1 MTQRGGTYCLLRR
14 LQNLPRPPQQAG
26 DQPQTRWRPDLC
38 ARRLFSDHSIN
49 RLSGHALR
57 RGRAGGMV
65 LILVLIWL
73 GLMAALATQ
82 LYGMTWQLRQRARR
96 QMARARLQA
105 ALLDEAF
112 RRLQEVAA
120 DPQPTFD
127 HGETFWMGTQEWE
140 RPDGLVVVSHV
151 SDLNRY
157 LDLNNLYVAPPFAGP
172 NETERILLDV
182 MRQAGDAAPGD
193 RVAALMA
200 WIQPPDARVPGV
212 AFQVEGHPPYRAPG
226 TALLSWGE
234 LQWIR
239 GFTPDYLQQASL
251 RATTTRTRETTLLDW
266 VTLVPGPRSRPV
278 PINLNT
284 APLPLLEALL
294 GPGQEALARYIA
306 LMRTERPLRSTAV
319 LAAALSPVLLQ
330 RLQPFMDVR
339 ATHIRLEA
347 EAAAENDQVRLYV
360 VAERDTDGSV
370 RILHWSW

>member
-1 MTQRGGTYCLLRR
+1 MILFRC
-14 LQNLPRPPQQAG
+14 LQNALSG
-26 DQPQTRWRPDLC
+26 DG
-38 ARRLFSDHSIN
+38 AVSSISSGHGVI
-49 RLSGHALR
+49 RLSVDALR
-57 RGRAGGMV
+57 RRCAGGMV

-73 GLMAALATQ
+73 GLMAALATH
-82 LYGMTWQLRQRARR
+82 LYGMTWQLRQRARH
-96 QMARARLQA
+96 QMVRAHLQA

-112 RRLQEVAA
+112 RRLQAVAA
-120 DPQPTFD
+120 DPQTTFD

-140 RPDGLVVVSHV
+140 RPDGLVTVSQV

-172 NETERILLDV
+172 NETERILLDI
-182 MRQAGDAAPGD
+182 MRQAGDAAPED

-200 WIQPPDARVPGV
+200 WIQPPDTRAPDV
-212 AFQVEGHPPYRAPG
+212 AFQMEGHPPYPAPG

-239 GFTPDYLQQASL
+239 GFTPGYLHQTSL
-251 RATTTRTRETTLLDW
+251 RASTTRPLATPLLDW
-266 VTLVPGPRSRPV
+266 VTLVPGPRSQPV

-306 LMRTERPLRSTAV
+306 LMRTERPLRSTEV
-319 LAAALSPVLLQ
+319 LAAALSPALLQ

-347 EAAAENDQVRLYV
+347 AATAEDQRVQLYV
-360 VAERDTDGSV
+360 VAERGTDGAV